1 MEKKYIYLT
10 LPNTFIK
17 GLSEEAIN
25 DLASWYSNQTYRFAS
40 NNRGFCTAKIDLIS
54 KYMGQ
59 RILACVISTQEKM
72 NIVSYVKT
80 INTKQNLVLTT
91 KNASNENMLIK
102 LNYGNLMDVCPS
114 LTIIKSDD
122 VKRVSFVYD
131 KYTIKTFREKESEP
145 YDYESKE
152 YNKYFNNNQEKAK
165 KKVKVLRKTTSI

>member
-1 MEKKYIYLT
+1 MEKNYIYLT

-17 GLSEEAIN
+17 GLSEEAID
-25 DLASWYSNQTYRFAS
+25 DLASWYSNQTYRFTS
-40 NNRGFCTAKIDLIS
+40 NNRGSCTAKIDLIS

-59 RILACVISTQEKM
+59 RILAGIISTQEKM

-91 KNASNENMLIK
+91 KNASNENMLVE
-102 LNYGNLMDVCPS
+102 LDYGCLMDACPS

-131 KYTIKTFREKESEP
+131 KYIIKTFREKESEP
-145 YDYESKE
+145 YDYESEE
-152 YNKYFNNNQEKAK
+152 YNKYFSQEKAEK
-165 KKVKVLRKTTSI
+165 NVKVLRKTTSI